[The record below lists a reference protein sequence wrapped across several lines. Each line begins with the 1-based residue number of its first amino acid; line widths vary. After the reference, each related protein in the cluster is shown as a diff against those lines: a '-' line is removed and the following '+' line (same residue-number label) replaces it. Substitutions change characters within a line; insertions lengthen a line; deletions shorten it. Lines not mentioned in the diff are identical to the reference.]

1 MSIARRRTPEIKL
14 PLNNLQKLKPE
25 IAGLGLSY
33 FRQLGVEPFF
43 AKPVGW
49 LYRPTM
55 RNTFIDASQSDLF
68 CRPIMYSVP
77 MRRGGVV
84 PLQMNLR
91 ADNGGDINNLLLFRP
106 ES

>member
-1 MSIARRRTPEIKL
+1 MSIACRRTPEVKL
-14 PLNNLQKLKPE
+14 PLDDLQKLKPE
-25 IAGLGLSY
+25 IAGFGLSH

-55 RNTFIDASQSDLF
+55 RNALIDASQSGLF
-68 CRPIMYSVP
+68 SRPIMYSVP
-77 MRRGGVV
+77 MRRGRRV

-91 ADNGGDINNLLLFRP
+91 ADNGGEINNLILFRP